1 MSVLSSPAPTGQS
14 QPTVEAVADVYVRRD
29 GKLVLESVSALVR
42 VDGKRTV
49 VDLPQIVA
57 EAHRLPVHDGTR
69 YGKEYRG
76 LL

>member
-1 MSVLSSPAPTGQS
+1 MSVLSPAPTGQS
-14 QPTVEAVADVYVRRD
+14 QPTWHDVYVRRD